1 MVGRTSTLHRRA
13 GSPVVAATGVAAA
26 FSTALVFEA
35 LTDRDWAIGGWEW
48 PETITLALLVSLGT
62 IWALSPM
69 VSRSRGPYPS
79 SSWAPGDMSEHVRAP
94 HPRGAPHGRATGRA
108 LARKVVP
115 GSIRSRVNDYRN
127 ARVDAAWSKPR
138 DLGDLRR
145 TTPLSTWGHSRGGS
159 IPRVYISEFI
169 EEHAADIRGRALEI
183 ASDRYI
189 AEYGRAVTRTDILD
203 LNPENPDATFV
214 ANFGDA
220 PDVPDNTFDCVVIT
234 QVLSWI
240 YDPWA
245 GFRTAHRILAPGG
258 VMLATTPGTHRIA
271 PIEKE
276 FLGQWFHYT
285 SMSAKRA
292 AENVFGVGYVDVQAY
307 GNVLTAAGTLF
318 GLGLNDL
325 TAGEIAVHD
334 PDFEVVIGIRAV
346 KQAH

>member
-1 MVGRTSTLHRRA
+1 MADRTSISRHPA
-13 GSPVVAATGVAAA
+13 GFAVVAVTGVIAA
-26 FSTALVFEA
+26 FATAFIFEA
-35 LTDRDWAIGGWEW
+35 TTDRDWSIGGWEW
-48 PETITLALLVSLGT
+48 PETITLALLLSLVAA
-62 IWALSPM
+62 WALHPV
-69 VSRSRGPYPS
+69 VSRFRARHPASLRERSGV
-79 SSWAPGDMSEHVRAP
+79 SEHLSAP
-94 HPRGAPHGRATGRA
+94 HARGAPYRRAKGRA
-108 LARKVVP
+108 LAKKVVP
-115 GSIRSRVNDYRN
+115 GSIRSRVNNYRN
-127 ARVDAAWSKPR
+127 AHRDAAWSKPR

-169 EEHAADIRGRALEI
+169 EQHAADIRGRALEI

-189 AEYGRAVTRTDILD
+189 AQYGRGVTQTDLLD
-203 LNPENPDATFV
+203 INPDNPKATFV

-220 PDVPDNTFDCVVIT
+220 ASVPDNTFDCLVIT

-245 GFRTAHRILAPGG
+245 GLRTAHRILAPGG

-292 AENVFGVGYVDVQAY
+292 AEDVFGEGNVDVQAY

-318 GLGLNDL
+318 GLGLNDVTTDEL
-325 TAGEIAVHD
+325 AVHD

-346 KQAH
+346 KRL

>member
-1 MVGRTSTLHRRA
+1 MVGGTSTLHRRA
-13 GSPVVAATGVAAA
+13 GLGVVAATGVAATFLA
-26 FSTALVFEA
+26 ALVFEA
-35 LTDRDWAIGGWEW
+35 TTDRDWSIGGWEW
-48 PETITLALLVSLGT
+48 PQIITLALLLSLGAA
-62 IWALSPM
+62 WALPPV
-69 VSRSRGPYPS
+69 VSRLRAGSPTSVRERRGVS
-79 SSWAPGDMSEHVRAP
+79 GHVRAP
-94 HPRGAPHGRATGRA
+94 HARGAPHGRATGRA

-203 LNPENPDATFV
+203 LNPENPNATFV

-220 PDVPDNTFDCVVIT
+220 PDVPDNTFDCLVIT

-258 VMLATTPGTHRIA
+258 VLLATTPGTHRIA

-276 FLGQWFHYT
+276 FLGQWFHFT

-292 AENVFGVGYVDVQAY
+292 AEDVFGAGNVQVHAY

-318 GLGLNDL
+318 GLGLNDV
-325 TAGEIAVHD
+325 TPEEVAAHD

-346 KQAH
+346 KQV